1 MSRDAL
7 NIVLNRLNQII
18 FEKWLKLRDVG
29 RSQILWL
36 VRELVKNSV
45 IGADTGVGNLMR
57 QVAGKLIVSCVK
69 HCNME
74 Y

>member
-57 QVAGKLIVSCVK
+57 QVAGKLIV
-69 HCNME
+69 
-74 Y
+74 